1 MLTIIIGSI
10 RSLEFVDLMKQIR
23 QFRMSEHIQENLL
36 SVSFLSCFNN
46 LKLLLMII
54 QVAGGS
60 AGRKVSYPYFKAFNQ
75 MLGNMD
81 LFRNVMETVCADNG
95 HTTQG
100 KRERDIPPL
109 NGVSL

>member
-1 MLTIIIGSI
+1 
-10 RSLEFVDLMKQIR
+10 
-23 QFRMSEHIQENLL
+23 
-36 SVSFLSCFNN
+36 
-46 LKLLLMII
+46 
-54 QVAGGS
+54 
-60 AGRKVSYPYFKAFNQ
+60 

-109 NGVSL
+109 NGVSLSIVFHS